1 MQLSSNRIPENG
13 KRFEAGF
20 SLVEIL
26 VGVSILAI
34 GMLAVAQMQITAIQ
48 GMDQSIGGTAGMN
61 IARQQLERVIN
72 MDYDFENDPLQI
84 PVGGGNLID
93 SDTTNNPANGG
104 SLTSTANTDTSFTVD
119 LTASGGALYT
129 VIYNVAD
136 NANVTWPAEY
146 KHVVVMVRW
155 QTKGNWHTR
164 TLSCVKS
171 RAS

>member
-72 MDYDFENDPLQI
+72 LPYTDA
-84 PVGGGNLID
+84 NLND
-93 SDTTNNPANGG
+93 SDTANNPSNGG
-104 SLTSTANTDTSFTVD
+104 SLTSLVNVDTTFTVD